1 MAKILIADDDLAL
14 SDVLAFSLRRAGYDI
29 ALAHDGRQAIER
41 YRRELP
47 DLIVLDWMMPYI
59 DGLEVCTRIRAE
71 SNVPIVML
79 TVRNA
84 DDDVITALEA
94 GADEYITKPFSP
106 RQLIARIQAIL
117 RRTGSERIETLRAGS
132 LSLNVERHEA
142 YWDNRG
148 TFHLTRLETRL
159 LQALIQN
166 TGNVLTN
173 ESLILRVWG
182 PEGATNEML
191 KQLVYRL
198 RNKLEPDPNSPSLIE
213 TVPNAGYSLRAP
225 ESSPGPHP

>member
-1 MAKILIADDDLAL
+1 
-14 SDVLAFSLRRAGYDI
+14 
-29 ALAHDGRQAIER
+29 
-41 YRRELP
+41 
-47 DLIVLDWMMPYI
+47 
-59 DGLEVCTRIRAE
+59 
-71 SNVPIVML
+71 ML

-106 RQLIARIQAIL
+106 RQLVARIQAIL
-117 RRTGSERIETLRAGS
+117 RRTGSDRVETLRSCS

-142 YWDNRG
+142 YWDQRG

-166 TGNVLTN
+166 AGNVLTN

-198 RNKLEPDPNSPSLIE
+198 RNKLEPDPISPSLIE
-213 TVPNAGYSLRAP
+213 TIPNAGYSLKPP
-225 ESSPGPHP
+225 ESSREQ

>member
-14 SDVLAFSLRRAGYDI
+14 SDVLAFALRRAGYDI
-29 ALAHDGRQAIER
+29 VLAHDGRQALEG

-47 DLIVLDWMMPYI
+47 DLIVLDWMMPQI
-59 DGLEVCTRIRAE
+59 NGLEVCSRIRVD

-84 DDDVITALEA
+84 DDDVVTALEA

-117 RRTGSERIETLRAGS
+117 RRTGSERVETLRAGS

-142 YWDNRG
+142 CWDKRG

-166 TGNVLTN
+166 AGSVLTN

-198 RNKLEPDPNSPSLIE
+198 RNKLELDPNSPRLIE
-213 TVPNAGYSLRAP
+213 TVPNAGYSLRQP
-225 ESSPGPHP
+225 DSSLDP

>member
-29 ALAHDGRQAIER
+29 ALAHDGRQAIEG

-47 DLIVLDWMMPYI
+47 DLIVLDWMMPFI

-166 TGNVLTN
+166 SGIVLTN

-213 TVPNAGYSLRAP
+213 TIPNAGYSLRAP
-225 ESSPGPHP
+225 